1 MFVKETFLQHKTH
14 NDPHILIVGDFN
26 IQLEPMYSSSMQKIN
41 GEILVL
47 TDINQMD
54 IIDVYRT
61 FHPNTKEYTTLFSVA
76 HGTSSKIDHILGYEA
91 SLNRYKKTEVTSS
104 LLLDHHRLKLDV
116 NKRNV
121 LSAYIKTN
129 K

>member
-1 MFVKETFLQHKTH
+1 MLDLNV
-14 NDPHILIVGDFN
+14 
-26 IQLEPMYSSSMQKIN
+26 
-41 GEILVL
+41 
-47 TDINQMD
+47 INQRDVVD
-54 IIDVYRT
+54 IYWT

>member
-61 FHPNTKEYTTLFSVA
+61 FHPNTKEYIFFSTP
-76 HGTSSKIDHILGYEA
+76 HRTFSKIDYVLGHKA
-91 SLNRYKKTEVTSS
+91 SFNR
-104 LLLDHHRLKLDV
+104 
-116 NKRNV
+116 
-121 LSAYIKTN
+121 
-129 K
+129 